1 MKKENNN
8 WKMREK
14 FCTTI
19 LFLLL
24 AVYCFAFSTNIILM
38 YEENDDCTEDKKFV
52 IIINLSFHVTKLRN
66 IIWRYLKSSQ
76 TK

>member
-1 MKKENNN
+1 
-8 WKMREK
+8 MREK
-14 FCTTI
+14 FCITI
-19 LFLLL
+19 LFLLYFVIIL
-24 AVYCFAFSTNIILM
+24 FCFAFSTNIILM